1 MERKQPRMG
10 RRSASMLA
18 IPALLLSVSAGLA
31 QPAPPETVVAA
42 PFTPPEDQGEQG
54 DFLLLSWDAVEGA
67 DGYRLWRE
75 VLVDRVLDEA
85 GNRMELETPEF
96 VLVPWGRVD
105 SVPGAVVRAIVF
117 AGDMGMT
124 RWAVTTL
131 QNTDAGWLESEP
143 RLDSAGAGQ
152 ALPAPPERVVSAP
165 YTPEGEKG
173 DPGDFLLLSW
183 DAVDGADGY
192 RIWREVLVDR
202 VLDEVGNTI
211 ELETPEYVLVPW
223 ARVDAVPWEPVVKAI
238 VASGYDDHVT
248 TRWAVTTLQQTEAG
262 QLESEPRYLHV
273 PVEGIGTGV
282 QARSWG
288 DVKQQP
294 RKDAR

>member
-1 MERKQPRMG
+1 MDRKQPRMG
-10 RRSASMLA
+10 RRPASMLA

-31 QPAPPETVVAA
+31 LPAPPETVVAA
-42 PFTPPEDQGEQG
+42 PFTPPEDQVDQG
-54 DFLLLSWDAVEGA
+54 GFILLTWDAVEGA
-67 DGYRLWRE
+67 DGYRLWRK

-85 GNRMELETPEF
+85 GNTMELETPEF

-105 SVPGAVVRAIVF
+105 SVPDAVVRAVVF

-152 ALPAPPERVVSAP
+152 ALPAPPERVAAQP
-165 YTPEGEKG
+165 FTPEGETG
-173 DPGDFLLLSW
+173 DYILLSW

-192 RIWREVLVDR
+192 RIWRQMLVDR
-202 VLDEVGNTI
+202 VFGEEGSLVELD
-211 ELETPEYVLVPW
+211 TPEYVLVPW
-223 ARVDAVPWEPVVKAI
+223 AHIEQLPGESAVKAV
-238 VASGYDDHVT
+238 VAALDSDMDT
-248 TRWAVTTLQQTEAG
+248 LWAVTTLQRTDG
-262 QLESEPRYLHV
+262 GWLESEPRYFHV
-273 PVEGIGTGV
+273 RGEGAGTGV
-282 QARSWG
+282 QALSWG

>member
-1 MERKQPRMG
+1 MERKQPRRG
-10 RRSASMLA
+10 RRPASMLA

-31 QPAPPETVVAA
+31 LPSPPETVVAA
-42 PFTPPEDQGEQG
+42 PFTPPEDQGDQG
-54 DFLLLSWDAVEGA
+54 GFILLSWDAVEGA

-85 GNRMELETPEF
+85 GSTVELESPEF

-105 SVPGAVVRAIVF
+105 SVPDAVVRAVVF

-131 QNTDAGWLESEP
+131 QNTGAGWLESEP
-143 RLDSAGAGQ
+143 RLDSPGAGQ
-152 ALPAPPERVVSAP
+152 PLPAPPERVVAQP
-165 YTPEGEKG
+165 FTPEGDTG
-173 DPGDFLLLSW
+173 NYILLSW

-192 RIWREVLVDR
+192 RMWRQMLVDR
-202 VLDEVGNTI
+202 VFDEEGNLVELD
-211 ELETPEYVLVPW
+211 TPEYVLVPW
-223 ARVDAVPWEPVVKAI
+223 VRIDAVPGESVATAVVA
-238 VASGYDDHVT
+238 ALDGDAN
-248 TRWAVTTLQQTEAG
+248 TRWAITTLQRTDG
-262 QLESEPRYLHV
+262 GWLESEPRYFQV
-273 PVEGIGTGV
+273 GVEGAGTGV
-282 QARSWG
+282 QARTWG